1 MPADDPAVRLP
12 TLSQVAALAGVS
24 LKTASRALNGEP
36 NVAEETGQRV
46 RAAAEQLGYR
56 LNGLARELRRG
67 GRSAMVGLIS
77 GDLANPFYSA
87 VASGAERELR
97 RHGLL
102 LVTANNDE
110 NVTQER
116 QLVDVF
122 LERRVRALLIVP
134 SGGGQEYLAR
144 DDTGGVPVVFLDR
157 PPQGLAADSVL
168 IDNEGGARAAAEHL
182 LAGGHRRI
190 ALVADLART
199 ASQRARI
206 DGFAAAMRRAGNPDW
221 DRYLRTDVHDAATAE
236 RTIGA
241 LLALDEPP
249 TAIFTTN
256 NRLTTG
262 ALRVLAGRPRPPAL
276 VGFDDFELADVV
288 GTTVVAHDMV
298 ALGRE
303 AARLAC
309 ARISGHAGPPQT
321 VVIPAS
327 LIPRGS
333 GEIAP

>member
-1 MPADDPAVRLP
+1 
-12 TLSQVAALAGVS
+12 
-24 LKTASRALNGEP
+24 
-36 NVAEETGQRV
+36 
-46 RAAAEQLGYR
+46 
-56 LNGLARELRRG
+56 
-67 GRSAMVGLIS
+67 MVGLIS

-110 NVTQER
+110 DVAQER
-116 QLVDVF
+116 HLVDVF

-144 DDTGGVPVVFLDR
+144 DDIGGVPVIFLDR
-157 PPQGLAADSVL
+157 PPEGLAADSVL

-206 DGFAAAMRRAGNPDW
+206 NGFAAAMRAAGNPDW

-236 RTIGA
+236 RTISE

-249 TAIFTTN
+249 TAFFTTN

-262 ALRVLAGRPRPPAL
+262 ALRALAGRPRPPAL

-303 AARLAC
+303 AARLAF
-309 ARISGHAGPPQT
+309 ARISGDTGPPQT
-321 VVIPAS
+321 VLIPAS